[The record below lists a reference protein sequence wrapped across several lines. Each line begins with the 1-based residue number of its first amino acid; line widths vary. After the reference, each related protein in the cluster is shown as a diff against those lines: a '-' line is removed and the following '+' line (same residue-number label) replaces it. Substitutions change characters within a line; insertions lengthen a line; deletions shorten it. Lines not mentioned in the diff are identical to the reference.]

1 MNIPLKT
8 SLLAAAA
15 LLAAPFASA
24 QLTLQNFSAFESAN
38 TFFVGD
44 WELNGD
50 AGGTHSPRLSFSQ
63 GAGFY
68 TFAGGS
74 DSDTSSAFYFF
85 DGPIDITGLSFL
97 QLSARLEQGNTAPA
111 FTITFF
117 DSLGESA
124 SARVSLDTFAE
135 TNFSTFA
142 TELTFSA
149 GFNTTDLS
157 AFQISGN
164 VIGGDQI
171 LGVSLDNLAVSVP
184 VPEPSTYGLL
194 GGALI
199 GVLIFVRRVRRSAA

>member
-1 MNIPLKT
+1 MKTKLKS

-24 QLTLQNFSAFESAN
+24 QLTLENFSAFESPN

-50 AGGTHSPRLSFSQ
+50 VAGSNSPRLSFSQ

-68 TFAGGS
+68 TFAGGNN
-74 DSDTSSAFYFF
+74 SDTSSAFYFF
-85 DGPIDITGLSFL
+85 ANPIDITGLSFL
-97 QLSARLEQGNTAPA
+97 QLSARLEDGNTAPGI
-111 FTITFF
+111 TITFF

-124 SARVSLDTFAE
+124 FAVLPPSTFEE
-135 TNFSTFA
+135 TNFSTAFA
-142 TELTFSA
+142 ELTFSA

-164 VIGGDQI
+164 VVGGDQI
-171 LGVSLDNLAVSVP
+171 LALSIDNLAVSVP
-184 VPEPSTYGLL
+184 VPEPSTYGLI
-194 GGALI
+194 GGALM
-199 GVLIFVRRVRRSAA
+199 GVLIFVRRLRRNAA